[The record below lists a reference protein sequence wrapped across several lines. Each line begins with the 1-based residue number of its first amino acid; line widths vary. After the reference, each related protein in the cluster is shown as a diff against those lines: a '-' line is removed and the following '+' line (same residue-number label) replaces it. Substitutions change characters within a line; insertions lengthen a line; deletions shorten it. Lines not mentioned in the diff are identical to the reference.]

1 VPLVVEYLASAG
13 AKIDVWNHM
22 NANGRTPLD
31 IKIGIPSS
39 MSIIRSAVTEETLR
53 RVMVWPA

>member
-1 VPLVVEYLASAG
+1 
-13 AKIDVWNHM
+13 M